1 MLSIQTNPYCS
12 KSKTSPLRA
21 RLSLIFFIFFLLS
34 FAGKC
39 QSTGYQHYYPYS
51 YSIKRTVARVID
63 GDTFVLTDSQ
73 RVRMLG
79 VDTPELQRS
88 GKPAEPFSDSAY
100 HYTKSLIEGKIIKLT
115 FDEKSFDIFGRLL
128 AYVWLSDMNG
138 KDSLF
143 IQAELLKKGYARISY
158 YNKEKRY
165 YYIFYNLRRTAIR
178 NKLGIWSLTGEE

>member
-1 MLSIQTNPYCS
+1 MFTIPFNIS
-12 KSKTSPLRA
+12 
-21 RLSLIFFIFFLLS
+21 RLTLMIFLILLLLS
-34 FAGKC
+34 STSNC
-39 QSTGYQHYYPYS
+39 QYQQYYPYN

-79 VDTPELQRS
+79 VNTSELARN

-100 HYTKSLIEGKIIKLT
+100 YLIKSLIEGKIIKLT
-115 FDEKSFDIFGRLL
+115 FDGKAFDIFGRLL
-128 AYVWLSDMNG
+128 AYVWLTDVNG

-158 YNKEKRY
+158 YNKYKRY
-165 YYIFYNLRRTAIR
+165 YHIFYNLRRTAIR
-178 NKLGIWSLTGEE
+178 KRLGIWSIE